1 MAKRPS
7 AGDLYY
13 HVAFEKQ
20 GSGDDGAGGRMTA
33 WAEQF
38 RCRAAFHHLRG
49 TETVLAARLEGT
61 HTQVIRVRA
70 STQSRAVT
78 SDWRIRDVRT
88 GDLFNIRDVEP
99 QVDRQY
105 ISFLCQKGVA
115 V

>member
-1 MAKRPS
+1 MAKHPS

-13 HVAFEKQ
+13 SVAFEKQ
-20 GSGDDGAGGRMTA
+20 GSAPDGHGGTTTG
-33 WAEQF
+33 WTEQF

-88 GDLFNIRDVEP
+88 GDVFNIRDVEP
-99 QVDRQY
+99 QTDRQY